1 MRFKIS
7 RKNLSIIIYTSNKV
21 VIQGKDADLYF
32 EMFKPID
39 SIVLPQAGSDE
50 VGTGDFLV
58 QFVYVQFLDEHT
70 FEKISN
76 LNLTDSKIK

>member
-1 MRFKIS
+1 MKLVNICVL
-7 RKNLSIIIYTSNKV
+7 KLAENLSIIIYTSNKV

-50 VGTGDFLV
+50 VGTGDFW
-58 QFVYVQFLDEHT
+58 
-70 FEKISN
+70 SN
-76 LNLTDSKIK
+76 LCMCSFR